1 MIDLEKVLLNIVK
14 PICSDPNAVMV
25 KQMESI
31 NENEMLLYVYA
42 PSDDIGRLIG
52 KQGSMANS
60 IRQMLQVASKIENKR
75 ISIKFE
81 AIFTGCMTCFF
92 DTIALWNL
100 KK

>member
-14 PICSDPNAVMV
+14 PICSDGDSVMV

-31 NENEMLLYVYA
+31 NDNEILLYVYA
-42 PSDDIGRLIG
+42 PNNDIARLIG

-60 IRQMLQVASKIENKR
+60 IRQMLQVASRIENKR

-81 AIFTGCMTCFF
+81 A
-92 DTIALWNL
+92 L
-100 KK
+100 